1 MSFLNRFF
9 NDVADFLESTFSNYR
24 EDKEDREEKEVYVG
38 QIFVHRVNDV
48 KDKLFNSNE
57 KPNKVYDFL
66 EETVPLHVNYDVDTK
81 VGFFTLTKKVN
92 RVGNYY
98 YDNELT
104 LREHFDIPNLNNL
117 CKFAFTREQEERY
130 QKLIVQNPIIN

>member
-1 MSFLNRFF
+1 MSFFNRFF
-9 NDVADFLESTFSNYR
+9 NDVADFLESTFNNYR
-24 EDKEDREEKEVYVG
+24 DDREDTEVYIG
-38 QIFVHRVNDV
+38 QIFSHRVNDV

-81 VGFFTLTKKVN
+81 VGFFTLTKRVN

-117 CKFAFTREQEERY
+117 CKLVFTREQEEIY
-130 QKLIVQNPIIN
+130 HKLIKYNSH